1 MKFPHVLEEL
11 ILEFWLLSYRG
22 RAGREVV
29 TVTANV
35 TRMSALDASDENVNF
50 GLAGLEEF
58 ELYIYLRQLRQTT
71 TNDDNHCALCIHHIQ
86 LTQVKEDRL
95 LLLAS
100 CKSKRIRE
108 TVNGRRRV
116 EGNSLDWPCLFASL
130 LQHGYPR

>member
-50 GLAGLEEF
+50 GLAGLDES
-58 ELYIYLRQLRQTT
+58 ELYIYLR
-71 TNDDNHCALCIHHIQ
+71 
-86 LTQVKEDRL
+86 
-95 LLLAS
+95 
-100 CKSKRIRE
+100 
-108 TVNGRRRV
+108 
-116 EGNSLDWPCLFASL
+116 
-130 LQHGYPR
+130 